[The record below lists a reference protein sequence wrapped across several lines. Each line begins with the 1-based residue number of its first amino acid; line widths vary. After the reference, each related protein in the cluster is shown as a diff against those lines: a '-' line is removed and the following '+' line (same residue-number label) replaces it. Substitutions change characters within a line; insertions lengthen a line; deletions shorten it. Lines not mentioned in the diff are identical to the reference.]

1 MQNMGA
7 SRVTSESATWPV
19 RSKRSRCGGVRPP
32 MRCRHHFVRACA
44 IGDNDFD
51 AGRQA
56 RRGETG
62 RGGALRVVAAP
73 WGPLAACALGVG
85 CTAAALVYRPRAELP
100 PAVTSITPSVQS
112 VMAGI
117 AVAPAAWLRV
127 ASDGTMTECSATRA
141 EVSKVFRLP
150 PRDTRLL
157 MDDGHAQPNF
167 RPAILARE
175 RAALVLMRPGCRC
188 VVSHTEAWV
197 PESDGRA
204 LAEAMATA
212 AVVCPHG
219 HPFELR
225 CLETALDMECSALSQ
240 EVAALEAEV
249 SSLLP
254 RLAERPSGQLL
265 ERAAR
270 LKGAIG
276 RRMNQVDGLRSEL
289 ARFLDDDS
297 DMRSLDLSGGE
308 VTSAT
313 ARLGDDA
320 DVQEVEDLLETYYS
334 VASGIVARVRLLDEA
349 VEDTEAFVARRLDA
363 RRNVFIG
370 VNLCFSAAAFAD
382 RLWQATVHSLRGDGQ
397 A

>member
-1 MQNMGA
+1 M
-7 SRVTSESATWPV
+7 
-19 RSKRSRCGGVRPP
+19 
-32 MRCRHHFVRACA
+32 
-44 IGDNDFD
+44 
-51 AGRQA
+51 
-56 RRGETG
+56 
-62 RGGALRVVAAP
+62 
-73 WGPLAACALGVG
+73 VG
-85 CTAAALVYRPRAELP
+85 T
-100 PAVTSITPSVQS
+100 
-112 VMAGI
+112 
-117 AVAPAAWLRV
+117 APAAWLRI
-127 ASDGTMTECSATRA
+127 APDGTITECSATRA
-141 EVSKVFRLP
+141 EVSKVFSLP
-150 PRDTRLL
+150 ARDTRLL
-157 MDDGHAQPNF
+157 MDGHVQPNF

-197 PESDGRA
+197 QESDGRA
-204 LAEAMATA
+204 LADALA
-212 AVVCPHG
+212 ASAKASLHG

-249 SSLLP
+249 SELLP
-254 RLAERPSGQLL
+254 RLAERPSGMLL

-276 RRMNQVDGLRSEL
+276 RRMNQVDGLRFEL

-297 DMRSLDLSGGE
+297 DMRSLDLSGKAE
-308 VTSAT
+308 SMPAP

-320 DVQEVEDLLETYYS
+320 DVQEVEDLLETNYS
-334 VASGIVARVRLLDEA
+334 VASGIAARVRLLDEA

-363 RRNVFIG
+363 RRNVVIG

-382 RLWQATVHSLRGDGQ
+382 RLWQATVRSLRGDGE